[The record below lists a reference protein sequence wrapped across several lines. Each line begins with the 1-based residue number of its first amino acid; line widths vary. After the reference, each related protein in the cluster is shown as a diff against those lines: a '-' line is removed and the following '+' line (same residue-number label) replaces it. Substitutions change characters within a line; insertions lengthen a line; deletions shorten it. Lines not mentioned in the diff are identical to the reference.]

1 MLDDEATVRHEQSG
15 PQSAGGARWPSS
27 YGHVVNLYSVC
38 LRIHTLA
45 KDRPTMHLGGS
56 VVSSPGPVVWCASQC
71 TSRKAEKAAGQARNS
86 LRSQL
91 TLPFFGPFVV
101 VEASTFEI
109 VSRLNLSRL
118 GTCRVLGEEVF
129 CRSSKLAV
137 MDFDQ
142 SSILQKK

>member
-1 MLDDEATVRHEQSG
+1 MSSQVHKVLAEPDG
-15 PQSAGGARWPSS
+15 PAS

-86 LRSQL
+86 PLSQL
-91 TLPFFGPFVV
+91 TLAFFWSLCCRARRDCVTAELGGTVLCKSRDMP
-101 VEASTFEI
+101 SLGGRKEI
-109 VSRLNLSRL
+109 
-118 GTCRVLGEEVF
+118 
-129 CRSSKLAV
+129 KQMAV
-137 MDFDQ
+137 MDF
-142 SSILQKK
+142 